1 MSSKHT
7 RPPLIA
13 TLLAEHKH
21 LANIMKMM
29 TGELDTLATGA
40 PVDSHVLFEIMSYM
54 VSWAD
59 RYHHPREDLIYGR
72 AAELDLQLADDVD
85 SLQRQHD
92 TMAHEAL
99 ALQQLISEWRR
110 GKGDSGALVA
120 AGRAYIDHSFAH
132 MRSEEELI
140 FPRIEAV
147 LTPADW
153 LELELDDRL
162 QPASDPVFG
171 TRIDREF
178 RNLRRKLRRG
188 LRRGVEQGVLAE
200 WMGLEAV
207 LESLDVLG
215 TANQSAAQ
223 ATGDILRT
231 SLRDSL
237 RILRESPLTAAPRC
251 MINNTRLG
259 GRWLGTVAGI
269 ASDAI
274 SDLTRINRARQK
286 QLDELK
292 SAR

>member
-1 MSSKHT
+1 MSDEQD

-21 LANIMKMM
+21 LARITRMM
-29 TGELDTLATGA
+29 AAQLDALDAGA

-72 AAELDLQLADDVD
+72 AAELDRQLADDVD

-92 TMAHEAL
+92 TMAHNAL
-99 ALQQLISEWRR
+99 ALQQLIADWRR
-110 GKGDSGALVA
+110 GAADSDAVVS

-132 MRSEEELI
+132 MRSEEQLV
-140 FPRIEAV
+140 FPRIESV

-153 LELELDDRL
+153 LELELDDSL

-171 TRIDREF
+171 SRIDREF

-188 LRRGVEQGVLAE
+188 VRRGVEQGVLAE
-200 WMGLEAV
+200 WTGLEAI

-215 TANQSAAQ
+215 SANQSAAQ
-223 ATGDILRT
+223 ATAEVLRT

-237 RILRESPLTAAPRC
+237 QILRETPLTAAPRC
-251 MINNTRLG
+251 AINNTRLG

-269 ASDAI
+269 ASDALT
-274 SDLTRINRARQK
+274 DLARINRQRRQ
-286 QLDELK
+286 QLEKLK
-292 SAR
+292 SA

>member
-7 RPPLIA
+7 RPPLMA

-21 LANIMKMM
+21 LAHIIKTME
-29 TGELDTLATGA
+29 GQLDALAAGA

-72 AAELDLQLADDVD
+72 AAELDQLLADDVD

-92 TMAHEAL
+92 TMAREAL

-110 GKGDSGALVA
+110 GKADSGALVA

-132 MRSEEELI
+132 MRSEEELV

-171 TRIDREF
+171 PRIDREF

-200 WMGLEAV
+200 WMGLVAI
-207 LESLDVLG
+207 LESLEVLG

-223 ATGDILRT
+223 ATADALRT

-251 MINNTRLG
+251 LINNTRLG

-269 ASDAI
+269 TSDAI
-274 SDLTRINRARQK
+274 SDLARINRARQQ

>member
-1 MSSKHT
+1 MSSKHK

-13 TLLAEHKH
+13 TLLAEHEH
-21 LANIMKMM
+21 LTRITGMM
-29 TGELDTLATGA
+29 AAQLDALAEGT
-40 PVDSHVLFEIMSYM
+40 PIDSHVLFEIMSYM

-72 AAELDLQLADDVD
+72 AAELDRQLADDVD

-92 TMAHEAL
+92 AMARRAL

-110 GKGDSGALVA
+110 GKADSEAVVT

-132 MRSEEELI
+132 MRSEEQLV

-147 LTPADW
+147 LTSADW

-171 TRIDREF
+171 PRIDREF

-200 WMGLEAV
+200 WMGLEAI

-215 TANQSAAQ
+215 TANHSAAQ
-223 ATGDILRT
+223 ATADVLGR

-274 SDLTRINRARQK
+274 SDLARINRARQQ
-286 QLDELK
+286 QLDALK

>member
-1 MSSKHT
+1 MSNEQT

-13 TLLAEHKH
+13 TLLAEHQH
-21 LANIMKMM
+21 LARITKMM
-29 TGELDTLATGA
+29 AAQLDALDAGA
-40 PVDSHVLFEIMSYM
+40 AVDSHVLFEIMSYM

-72 AAELDLQLADDVD
+72 AAELDPQLADDVD

-92 TMAHEAL
+92 TMAHKAL
-99 ALQQLISEWRR
+99 ALQQLIADWRR
-110 GKGDSGALVA
+110 GAADSGAVVS

-132 MRSEEELI
+132 MRSEEQLV
-140 FPRIEAV
+140 FPRIESV

-153 LELELDDRL
+153 LELELDDSL

-171 TRIDREF
+171 SRIDREF

-188 LRRGVEQGVLAE
+188 VEQGVLAE
-200 WMGLEAV
+200 WTGLEAI

-215 TANQSAAQ
+215 SANQSAAQ
-223 ATGDILRT
+223 ATAEVLRT

-237 RILRESPLTAAPRC
+237 QILRETPLTAAPRC
-251 MINNTRLG
+251 AINNTRLG

-269 ASDAI
+269 ASDAVT
-274 SDLTRINRARQK
+274 DLTRINRERRQ
-286 QLDELK
+286 QLEKLK
-292 SAR
+292 SA